1 MTNKRNDVLIMNT
14 ELPKDW
20 KLEKIKSV
28 AELFRG
34 ITYSKEVASD
44 KPDNSRLPILR
55 ANNIN
60 VELNYD
66 NLVYVPKEII
76 KKEQFIKKNDIIFAM
91 SSGSKHL
98 VGKSAV
104 AKKNFNGSYGAF
116 CALLRANESVNK
128 KYISYIFQGNAYRKL
143 ISEIAKGTNIN
154 NLKREHI
161 LDFEFPLPPLSEQ
174 QTIVAKLEEFLSELE
189 KGKEQLHTALDQL
202 KVYRQ
207 AVLRYAFEG
216 KLTNKN
222 VKEGELP
229 EGWKW
234 VKVLDISNVVRGGS
248 PRPAGDLKYYGGKI
262 PFLKVAD
269 LTRDGSIFLH
279 SFEYTIKE
287 AGLRKTRQIKPETLL
302 LTNSGATLGVPKIC
316 MIDATMNDGIAAF
329 LDLDKRSNLYMYYY
343 WTGKTQQLR
352 NVNQGAAQP
361 NLNTDIIKNCEV
373 PYCSFEEQ
381 ERVVQEIESH
391 LSVAD
396 KLEETITASLQQSE
410 TLRQSILKKAF
421 EGKLV

>member
-1 MTNKRNDVLIMNT
+1 MNT